1 MEEMI
6 MAKGFGEMVKQ
17 AQKLQKQM
25 LEVQEEIAK
34 RTAEGASGGGMVKV
48 TVNGRQEVLS
58 VKIEPDVVDPQD
70 IELLEDLVAAAVNN
84 AIEKSKAMV
93 EEEMG
98 KILPGNLAGLN
109 LPGLT

>member
-1 MEEMI
+1 

-25 LEVQEEIAK
+25 LEMQEEVAK
-34 RTAEGASGGGMVKV
+34 RTAEGTSGGGMVKV
-48 TVNGRQEVLS
+48 TINGRQEVIS
-58 VKIEPDVVDPQD
+58 VKIDPEVVDPED
-70 IELLEDLVAAAVNN
+70 IELLEDLVVAAVNN
-84 AIEKSKAMV
+84 AIENSKSMV
-93 EEEMG
+93 EQEMG